1 LAAQTTPPALAKKK
15 LSYLEARE
23 YEAMETNV
31 AKVEHEL
38 NVLRAAL
45 ENPAIMSDAAKL
57 QVTCAKMEDA
67 QHRVD
72 ALYARWAEL
81 EKKQN

>member
-1 LAAQTTPPALAKKK
+1 VRNTPDGPPRPPSAKETTPPALAKKK

-45 ENPAIMSDAAKL
+45 KIPPS
-57 QVTCAKMEDA
+57 
-67 QHRVD
+67 
-72 ALYARWAEL
+72 
-81 EKKQN
+81 